1 MHNTNKAP
9 LNMHGA
15 DNLGSFQK
23 DGGIYIPLKTANSYF
38 MENPTFDVHVP
49 SEMHKSNVIPIED
62 SYSLNHNHDYKES
75 LGRIL
80 EREVLYYTVVLA
92 IVVLG
97 SPILGSIND

>member
-1 MHNTNKAP
+1 MGFYAPNFGPFLKVRGVGSLLEATNMHNTNKAP

-38 MENPTFDVHVP
+38 MENPTFDMHVP

-62 SYSLNHNHDYKES
+62 SYYIILLSLQ
-75 LGRIL
+75 
-80 EREVLYYTVVLA
+80 
-92 IVVLG
+92 
-97 SPILGSIND
+97 